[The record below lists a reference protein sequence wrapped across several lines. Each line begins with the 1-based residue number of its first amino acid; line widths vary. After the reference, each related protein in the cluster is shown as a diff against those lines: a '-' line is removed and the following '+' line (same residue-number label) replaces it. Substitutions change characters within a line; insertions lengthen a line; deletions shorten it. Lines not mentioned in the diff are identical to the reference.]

1 MLAQNSRRVS
11 TSIAVVGSSSTIS
24 SAWPQMARANRTRCV
39 WPPDS
44 RSTRWSAN
52 WAMPARLSVVATG
65 SGFGCSFVIK
75 VTSSRTVTSGIRPPD
90 CSMAPT
96 RPDFTAWYG
105 SEPNILICPLV
116 GLRSASSMSK
126 EVDLPAPFG
135 PSRAVVSPGRRSR
148 FSPSTAF
155 RLPYCLETFTNDT
168 TGALPTAVP

>member
-1 MLAQNSRRVS
+1 MLSQNSRRVS
-11 TSIAVVGSSSTIS
+11 TSMAVVGSSSTIS
-24 SAWPQMARANRTRCV
+24 SDWPQMASANRTRWV

-52 WAMPARLSVVATG
+52 WAMPARFSVVSTG
-65 SGFGCSFVIK
+65 SGLGCRLVTS
-75 VTSSRTVTSGIRPPD
+75 VTSSRTVTSGISPPD

-105 SEPNILICPLV
+105 SEPNIVICPLV
-116 GLRSASSMSK
+116 GLRSASSMSS

-135 PSRAVVSPGRRSR
+135 PSRATVSPARRSR

-155 RLPYCLETFTNDT
+155 RLP
-168 TGALPTAVP
+168 